1 MNLLFEDLL
10 VLRETEN
17 QEPKG
22 REEKGMATFGFDKIT
37 PTLCL
42 SEDLLPGFL

>member
-22 REEKGMATFGFDKIT
+22 REDKGMATYVD
-37 PTLCL
+37 L
-42 SEDLLPGFL
+42 SLAPVVQSG